1 MSNHSLRETHGRILP
16 RNVTINTDLSSADE
30 VKSEKISA
38 NKINEYLLLQQD
50 ATNSEAYI
58 LSKKFS
64 LDLKYAQEAIKL
76 LRSYSEAIEFTDLFF
91 KVTDGR
97 IDYLQTLRL
106 AHKEGFSVLKK
117 ETSLLEQEV
126 MNFQNKFGI
135 NPNETEIRILEKNGD
150 LKPRFISGREG
161 CSKILNTKE
170 LTFNVRNLLFG
181 DSVEESFH
189 YLELPYQ
196 IYY

>member
-1 MSNHSLRETHGRILP
+1 MFKLKFYVMSNHSLRETHGRILP

-91 KVTDGR
+91 KVTDGK

-161 CSKILNTKE
+161 CSKILNTKK
-170 LTFNVRNLLFG
+170 
-181 DSVEESFH
+181 
-189 YLELPYQ
+189 Q
-196 IYY
+196 

>member
-1 MSNHSLRETHGRILP
+1 
-16 RNVTINTDLSSADE
+16 
-30 VKSEKISA
+30 
-38 NKINEYLLLQQD
+38 
-50 ATNSEAYI
+50 
-58 LSKKFS
+58 
-64 LDLKYAQEAIKL
+64 
-76 LRSYSEAIEFTDLFF
+76 
-91 KVTDGR
+91 
-97 IDYLQTLRL
+97 
-106 AHKEGFSVLKK
+106 
-117 ETSLLEQEV
+117 